1 MPCAYI
7 CESSMVEGS
16 VCTNSRGLSH
26 GLQLCPLQGLQA
38 FLDVACPSPV
48 DCCAESAVALR
59 LLRFLLKRARCRST
73 SSPTLVE
80 SAIGRTQST
89 ELLPLSPQDIH
100 KEWCQLIYIG
110 TCELAPSAHAFCT
123 VYETDGPCGAS
134 SRLWTGDACSSA
146 WRACRWIPA
155 VVLGPGGEAEEA
167 QGVGQRRIEHPLSL
181 SKARKDARSHPLGGQ
196 VRRCPGT
203 RGSPTERA
211 RCCAP
216 LRRHAGCLGAMS
228 S

>member
-1 MPCAYI
+1 
-7 CESSMVEGS
+7 MVEGS

-26 GLQLCPLQGLQA
+26 GLQLCPLQDLQA

-59 LLRFLLKRARCRST
+59 LLRFLSKKVRCGST

-110 TCELAPSAHAFCT
+110 TCELAPSAHTFCT

-155 VVLGPGGEAEEA
+155 VALGPGG
-167 QGVGQRRIEHPLSL
+167 GRR
-181 SKARKDARSHPLGGQ
+181 
-196 VRRCPGT
+196 GT
-203 RGSPTERA
+203 RRGCRGGPGRGPAPHRAPPFAVQSTQGCTQPPTGRA
-211 RCCAP
+211 GEALP
-216 LRRHAGCLGAMS
+216 WHQGIPD
-228 S
+228 